1 MPSEE
6 ENRMVLGMI
15 QFEKCKAL
23 ITMKGK
29 DNNPFVA
36 SVGEF
41 NFKGEY
47 NQITLH
53 KNDSTSHFPVEEE
66 SFTTEIRKI
75 QSVKLF
81 EE

>member
-1 MPSEE
+1 MNEERIRMRLGIIQSEE
-6 ENRMVLGMI
+6 EKG
-15 QFEKCKAL
+15 L
-23 ITMKGK
+23 ITLK
-29 DNNPFVA
+29 DKNIPPFVA

-53 KNDSTSHFPVEEE
+53 KNESTSDFPVEEE